1 MKRRDF
7 LKKAGLGA
15 AAVAA
20 TAVNAPAVLAQK
32 KYSWKMVTTWPP
44 GLPVLQEGCERLAKR
59 VGEMTDGRLKIQVF
73 AAGELVEIRG
83 FEQSDGT
90 LNVVKMHKEDN

>member
-1 MKRRDF
+1 MCPFVSDNDFRFEVAKNGRAVYNDGGLRNSQNRMRNFILTKKGGFFMKRRDF

-20 TAVNAPAVLAQK
+20 TTINAPAVLAQK

-44 GLPVLQEGCERLAKR
+44 KLPV
-59 VGEMTDGRLKIQVF
+59 
-73 AAGELVEIRG
+73 
-83 FEQSDGT
+83 
-90 LNVVKMHKEDN
+90 